1 MEISFTIVDCFL
13 GRMIVAATA
22 KGICFLGLGDT
33 DSFLKSELA
42 HDHPAADL
50 CRDDA
55 RLREWVQ
62 IILNHLN
69 GQLST
74 LDLPLDVRG
83 TEFQWQVWN
92 AMRTIPIG
100 ETRTYGELAKALGSP
115 KAARAVG
122 RASALNPVSIV
133 IPCHR
138 MVGSDG
144 SLTGYRWGIERKR
157 ALLDREQKKAA

>member
-1 MEISFTIVDCFL
+1 MKIIFTVVNCPL
-13 GRMIVAATA
+13 GRMLVAATE
-22 KGICFLGLGDT
+22 KGLCLLGLGDT
-33 DSFLKSELA
+33 DSFLETELA
-42 HDHPAADL
+42 RDYPAADL
-50 CRDDA
+50 SRDDA
-55 RLREWVQ
+55 RLREWAQ

-74 LDLPLDVRG
+74 LDLPLDVGG
-83 TEFQWQVWN
+83 TAFQWQVWN

-138 MVGSDG
+138 MIGSDG

-157 ALLDREQKKAA
+157 ALLDRERKEVA

>member
-22 KGICFLGLGDT
+22 KGICFLGLGGT

-42 HDHPAADL
+42 HDYPAADL

-55 RLREWVQ
+55 RLREWAKS
-62 IILNHLN
+62 ILKHLN

-83 TEFQWQVWN
+83 TAFQWRVWN
-92 AMRTIPIG
+92 AMRAIPIG
-100 ETRTYGELAKALGSP
+100 ETRTYSELAKSLGSP

>member
-1 MEISFTIVDCFL
+1 MRLYYTHVDSPL
-13 GRMIVAATA
+13 GRMLVAATE
-22 KGICFLGLGDT
+22 KGLCFLGLGDT
-33 DSFLKSELA
+33 DSFLKSELT
-42 HDHPAADL
+42 HDYPAADL

-55 RLREWVQ
+55 RLREWAKS
-62 IILNHLN
+62 ILKHLN

-92 AMRTIPIG
+92 AMRAIPIG
-100 ETRTYGELAKALGSP
+100 ETRTYGELAKSLGSP

-157 ALLDREQKKAA
+157 ALLDRERKKAA

>member
-22 KGICFLGLGDT
+22 KGICFLGLSDS

-42 HDHPAADL
+42 HDYPAADL

-92 AMRTIPIG
+92 AMRAIPVG
-100 ETRTYGELAKALGSP
+100 ETRTYGELAKSLGSP

-122 RASALNPVSIV
+122 RASATNPVSVV

-138 MVGSDG
+138 MLGSDG

-157 ALLDREQKKAA
+157 ALLDRERKRAA